1 MHVPR
6 DKPVVWASCMV
17 RVVVARAA
25 LAAHTTVLT
34 GMGDDMSEEAAHT
47 TELPREVAEI
57 FRLDGRNT
65 VVTGAAS
72 GLGKAIALGFAHFG
86 ADVACLDID
95 LEGARKT
102 ADAIAG
108 LGRQSLAIPVDV
120 RDWGS
125 VRSCAGEVLRW
136 AGRVDVAVNLPGVN
150 RRKPVLELEPEEFSE
165 VLDVNLLGLFH
176 CAKAFG
182 NLMVGNGGGKIINM
196 ASIFGLVAMERQGAY
211 ASSKGAVV
219 QLTRVLALE
228 FAPHNIQVNAL
239 APAYFTTP
247 LVRQIMEDRDW
258 YQDVLRRVPQGRFG
272 DVWEIVGPAVFLAS
286 RASSF
291 VTGTALLVDGGWTA
305 A

>member
-1 MHVPR
+1 MA
-6 DKPVVWASCMV
+6 KEAS
-17 RVVVARAA
+17 RATGLPEDIAR
-25 LAAHTTVLT
+25 
-34 GMGDDMSEEAAHT
+34 
-47 TELPREVAEI
+47 I
-57 FRLDGRNT
+57 FRLDGQRA

-72 GLGKAIALGFAHFG
+72 GLGKAIALGFASFG
-86 ADVACLDID
+86 ADIACLDID

-102 ADAIAG
+102 AGAIAG
-108 LGRQSLAIPVDV
+108 LGRESTAIGGDV
-120 RDWGS
+120 RDWES
-125 VRSCAGEVLRW
+125 VRSSAEEARSW
-136 AGRVDVAVNLPGVN
+136 AGRVDIAVNVPGIN

-182 NLMVGNGGGKIINM
+182 ALMVPNGRGKIINM
-196 ASIFGLVAMERQGAY
+196 ASIFGLVAMERQAAY

-228 FAPHNIQVNAL
+228 FAPHNVQVNAL

-258 YQDVLRRVPQGRFG
+258 YEDVVGRVPQGRFG
-272 DVWEIVGPAVFLAS
+272 EAWEIVGPAVFLAS

-291 VTGTALLVDGGWTA
+291 VTGTVLLVDGGWTA

>member
-1 MHVPR
+1 
-6 DKPVVWASCMV
+6 MV
-17 RVVVARAA
+17 LVVVARAA
-25 LAAHTTVLT
+25 LAAHITVLT
-34 GMGDDMSEEAAHT
+34 GMGDYMSEEAAHT
-47 TELPREVAEI
+47 IGLPRDVAEI
-57 FRLDGRNT
+57 FRLDGSNT

-102 ADAIAG
+102 AEAIVG
-108 LGRQSLAIPVDV
+108 LGRRSSAIPVDV

-125 VRSCAGEVLRW
+125 VRSSAEEVLRW
-136 AGRVDVAVNLPGVN
+136 AGRVDVAVNVPGVN

-182 NLMVGNGGGKIINM
+182 NLMVDNGGGKIINM

-258 YQDVLRRVPQGRFG
+258 YQDVLRRIPQGRFG
-272 DVWEIVGPAVFLAS
+272 DVWEVVGPAVFLAS

>member
-1 MHVPR
+1 MRERTP
-6 DKPVVWASCMV
+6 
-17 RVVVARAA
+17 
-25 LAAHTTVLT
+25 LAA
-34 GMGDDMSEEAAHT
+34 G
-47 TELPREVAEI
+47 LPEDVAEI
-57 FRLDGRNT
+57 FRLDGRYA

-86 ADVACLDID
+86 ADVACLDIN
-95 LEGARKT
+95 LEGARQT
-102 ADAIAG
+102 AGMISE
-108 LGRQSLAIPVDV
+108 LGRESSAIWVDV
-120 RDWGS
+120 REWES
-125 VRSCAGEVLRW
+125 VRSSAEEVRSW
-136 AGRVDVAVNLPGVN
+136 AERVDVAVNVPGIN
-150 RRKPVLELEPEEFSE
+150 RRKPVLELEPEEFLE
-165 VLDVNLLGLFH
+165 VLDVNLLGVFH

-182 NLMVGNGGGKIINM
+182 GLMVPNGRGKIINM
-196 ASIFGLVAMERQGAY
+196 ASIFGLVAMERQGVY

-258 YQDVLRRVPQGRFG
+258 YEDVLRRVPQGRFG
-272 DVWEIVGPAVFLAS
+272 EAWEIIGPAVFLAS

-291 VTGTALLVDGGWTA
+291 VTGTTLLVDGGWTA

>member
-1 MHVPR
+1 MTDSR
-6 DKPVVWASCMV
+6 TA
-17 RVVVARAA
+17 
-25 LAAHTTVLT
+25 
-34 GMGDDMSEEAAHT
+34 G
-47 TELPREVAEI
+47 LPEDIAEV
-57 FRLDGRNT
+57 FRLDDQYV

-86 ADVACLDID
+86 ANVACLDID
-95 LEGARKT
+95 LEGARET
-102 ADAIAG
+102 AAMISD
-108 LGRQSLAIPVDV
+108 LGRESSAMWVDV
-120 RDWGS
+120 RDWES
-125 VRSCAGEVLRW
+125 VRSATGEVRSW
-136 AGRVDVAVNLPGVN
+136 AGRVDVAVNVPGIN

-182 NLMVGNGGGKIINM
+182 DLMVPSGRGRIINM

-228 FAPHNIQVNAL
+228 FAPHNVQVNAL

-247 LVRQIMEDRDW
+247 LVRQIMEDSEW
-258 YQDVLRRVPQGRFG
+258 YQEVIRRVPQGRFG
-272 DVWEIVGPAVFLAS
+272 EVWEIVGPAVFLAS

-291 VTGTALLVDGGWTA
+291 VTGTTLLVDGGWTA

>member
-1 MHVPR
+1 
-6 DKPVVWASCMV
+6 
-17 RVVVARAA
+17 
-25 LAAHTTVLT
+25 
-34 GMGDDMSEEAAHT
+34 MSEEAARAT
-47 TELPREVAEI
+47 GLPRDVAEI
-57 FRLDGRNT
+57 FRLDGRNA

-86 ADVACLDID
+86 ANVACLDINLD
-95 LEGARKT
+95 GARET
-102 ADAIAG
+102 ADAICG
-108 LGRQSLAIPVDV
+108 LGRRSSAIPVDV
-120 RDWGS
+120 RDWGD
-125 VRSCAGEVLRW
+125 VRSSVEEVRSW
-136 AGRVDVAVNLPGVN
+136 AERVDVAVNVPGVN
-150 RRKPVLELEPEEFSE
+150 RRKPVLELEPDEFSE

-182 NLMVGNGGGKIINM
+182 NLMIPNGGGKIINM

-228 FAPHNIQVNAL
+228 FAPHHVQVNAL
-239 APAYFTTP
+239 APAYFATP

-258 YQDVLRRVPQGRFG
+258 YEDVLRRIPQGRFG
-272 DVWEIVGPAVFLAS
+272 EVWEIVGPAVFLAS

-291 VTGTALLVDGGWTA
+291 VTGTVLLIDGGWTA